1 MIGHVLL
8 ALLLVSALYG
18 LARAAIDVQ
27 HAYQRRMIARRLR
40 HIFGPHRHQEGA
52 K

>member
-1 MIGHVLL
+1 MIGYVLL
-8 ALLLVSALYG
+8 AGMALYG

-27 HAYQRRMIARRLR
+27 HAYQRRMIARRL
-40 HIFGPHRHQEGA
+40 HQIFGQHRHQEGA